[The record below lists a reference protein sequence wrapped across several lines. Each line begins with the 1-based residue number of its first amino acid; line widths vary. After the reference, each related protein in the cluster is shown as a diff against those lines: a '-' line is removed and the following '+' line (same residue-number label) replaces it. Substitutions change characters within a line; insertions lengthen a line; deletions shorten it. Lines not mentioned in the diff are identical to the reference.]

1 MSRLNHNK
9 RHPLLQIVMSKKSN
23 WQKLTN
29 TGKNNF
35 YWTFLLPGSF
45 SRLWVTKVLNS
56 RRWLS
61 QKSDSLFTSQQIK
74 GKSYNTITVLPK
86 WKKKYNGQCG
96 AVQDFPWRI
105 LIFADFSMWFWLHM
119 RKIIQMFRPI
129 LFSDF
134 RLAP

>member
-74 GKSYNTITVLPK
+74 GKSYNTIIVLSK
-86 WKKKYNGQCG
+86 WKKSTMWGR
-96 AVQDFPWRI
+96 AR
-105 LIFADFSMWFWLHM
+105 FSLKNSNICWF
-119 RKIIQMFRPI
+119 FNVA
-129 LFSDF
+129 
-134 RLAP
+134 LAAHAKNHSNVSSYTFLRF